1 MSQSYDYVIVGGGVA
16 GASAAQTLR
25 AEGAKGSILLLAAEP
40 QLPYHRGSLSKTFL
54 SSASAESVRWI
65 LDAAG
70 YEKLGIEVRLGAAVT
85 SVQPSRHRLC
95 VGAKDELV
103 FGQLLIATGA
113 SAQQLEIPGAGLA
126 GIHTLHSLAEAQA
139 LRASALKARR
149 AVVIGGSFVGLEVA
163 AALRQR
169 GLSVTLI
176 AHGGLLDSLALPEF
190 SSHLLATF
198 ERHGV
203 EVVLGDAP
211 VRFHGQARV
220 EGVTT
225 SGGLTLACDLVVLG
239 VGVTPNTQFLRG
251 SGIELDAGR
260 IQVDRFLQTDQPGI
274 HAAGDVCNFFDSVFN
289 CQRHIEHWDNAF
301 KQGRHAARN
310 MMGRRLPYSE
320 VSYFYSHV
328 FDLSF
333 NLLGRIES
341 THERIDRGSLE
352 AGSYAAIFLQDDV
365 PQGLFSLGRPADE
378 TRMMETLIKHR
389 VNLRSSKPQLADP
402 EFVLDQIP
410 NQTVYILQGGGAF
423 GAFEC
428 GAVQALQERGIRPD
442 IVAGVSIGAINSAI
456 IAGNPDQAAQQLQ
469 AFWSE
474 LGTESPALADESL
487 RRMVAGG
494 NVAWLGVPQ
503 FFQPGWLKPFWGED
517 ASSSRWTS
525 LYDMSPARRLL
536 EKYVD
541 FERLKSSPV
550 RLLVSAVDVET
561 SELVVFDSYVDDL
574 GADHILASGSLPPAF
589 PWTTIGGRHF
599 WDGGIVS
606 NSPLEQ
612 VIERCGSAGK
622 QVYIVD
628 LYPDKAQAL
637 PANLTEVMAR
647 REEILFAERIRN
659 DLNTETLVHDFQ
671 QLVQDMLVDL
681 PMAAAHR
688 IRHQPNFIQLMGQQA
703 PLQITRIVRES
714 VPGEPAA
721 SGYDFSGQTLA
732 RLIEAGYRMAL
743 RAIDARPLPVGSA
756 WPADASLG
764 LGDKGWLSA

>member
-16 GASAAQTLR
+16 GASAVQTLR

-54 SSASAESVRWI
+54 SSASAESARWV

-95 VGAKDELV
+95 VGTKDELAY
-103 FGQLLIATGA
+103 GQLLIATGA
-113 SAQQLEIPGAGLA
+113 SAQRLEIPGAGLA

-139 LRASALKARR
+139 LRATALMTRR

-190 SSHLLATF
+190 SSHLRATL

-260 IQVDRFLQTDQPGI
+260 IQVDRFLQTNQPGI
-274 HAAGDVCNFFDSVFN
+274 HAAGDVCNFFDGVFN

-310 MMGRRLPYSE
+310 MMGRRTPYSE

-333 NLLGRIES
+333 NLLGRIDS
-341 THERIDRGSLE
+341 RHERIDRGSLE

-365 PQGLFSLGRPADE
+365 PRGLFSLGRPADE

-389 VNLRSSKPQLADP
+389 VNLRSSKPRLSDP
-402 EFVLDQIP
+402 GFALDQIP

-428 GAVQALQERGIRPD
+428 GAIQALQERGIRPD
-442 IVAGVSIGAINSAI
+442 VVAGVSIGAINSAI
-456 IAGNPDQAAQQLQ
+456 IAGNPDHAAQQLQ

-474 LGTESPALADESL
+474 LGTESPALADEGL

-494 NVAWLGVPQ
+494 HVALLGVPQ
-503 FFQPGWLKPFWGED
+503 FFQPGWLKPFWSED
-517 ASSSRWTS
+517 ASPSRWTS

-550 RLLVSAVDVET
+550 RLLVSAVDVQT

-612 VIERCGSAGK
+612 VVERCGSAGK

-659 DLNTETLVHDFQ
+659 DLKTETLVHDFQ
-671 QLVQDMLVDL
+671 QLVQDMLADL
-681 PMAAAHR
+681 PAAAAHR

-703 PLQITRIVRES
+703 PLRITRIVRES

-721 SGYDFSGQTLA
+721 SGYDFSGKTLA

-743 RAIDARPLPVGSA
+743 RAIDAPQLPVGA
-756 WPADASLG
+756 ARPAELSLG
-764 LGDKGWLSA
+764 LGE